1 MQPDNACPGEAG
13 GGRSAVQFADDGGG
27 EERLDGTT
35 SGEAAESGRVVP
47 KRDSSRY
54 VSAMFSDYHRAEL
67 ARRMTRLGAV
77 DTGISLEVF
86 RQLWLAV
93 MPQRTGWSE
102 TEQTFDEIDVDGSGF
117 IEFEELLVY
126 LETWSRK
133 RADEATIVHPSS
145 CKQWSWLFVGTAQEA
160 VAVDREGNTRVLVT
174 VALPI
179 YRVFSQFM
187 VLVSVGI
194 IMAESMPELQKQDG
208 ESGNDTTFAIETVC
222 ILFFS
227 LELLVYTWSYP
238 GPWYKWLRDKA
249 TWVDVISIAPY
260 YVRLVWTTSTSGV
273 QEASAVRVTRM
284 VRLLRALRALRVL
297 RLTSGSGRVSKVPQ
311 LLRVLR
317 ESAVPLFWLLIL
329 IFIITVLSASII
341 FFIEKEE
348 AEFRMKEQRWFRDN
362 TSSYKDAGEPT
373 HFQSIPEVM
382 WWTLA
387 AVSAGEQG
395 YDEYAPV
402 TNGGRFVGALA
413 MLSSLVVISLPISI
427 VMDVFQRMHR
437 KAQQDAER
445 RGLCSDFYRG
455 LILWL
460 ERREG
465 QLPQQGVQRKAA
477 SPRRRGTNQAAGMMQ
492 TFTTDPTLGVSLS
505 ESRLDARGDTTQNVA
520 ADRLDR
526 IEAQLAE
533 LHSLLAGGYAPPL
546 RPNPATPPSR
556 KGVCRRAGPRAE
568 AGWWARRTCT
578 AEAGPAVPLGRAD
591 GRLRIQ
597 HCRSARRR

>member
-395 YDEYAPV
+395 YDEYAPA
-402 TNGGRFVGALA
+402 TRGPLLPRC
-413 MLSSLVVISLPISI
+413 SLG
-427 VMDVFQRMHR
+427 D
-437 KAQQDAER
+437 ER
-445 RGLCSDFYRG
+445 RAVR
-455 LILWL
+455 
-460 ERREG
+460 
-465 QLPQQGVQRKAA
+465 
-477 SPRRRGTNQAAGMMQ
+477 
-492 TFTTDPTLGVSLS
+492 
-505 ESRLDARGDTTQNVA
+505 
-520 ADRLDR
+520 
-526 IEAQLAE
+526 
-533 LHSLLAGGYAPPL
+533 
-546 RPNPATPPSR
+546 
-556 KGVCRRAGPRAE
+556 RRAGDAVVPS
-568 AGWWARRTCT
+568 GNL
-578 AEAGPAVPLGRAD
+578 PAHLHRH
-591 GRLRIQ
+591 GRLPENAPEG
-597 HCRSARRR
+597 SAGRGAARPLLRLLQRVDTLAGAARGAATPAGSAEEGGVAAAPGDESGGWDDADVHD